1 MEKEY
6 YIKMNNENYGPYSF
20 SQVCSL
26 GVFDTT
32 FVSVPQDNA
41 GWRMAKDVPE
51 LQGFT
56 ITEGT
61 TSLQA
66 PESSQFFVRE
76 GASIYGP
83 YTIEELACMEVKE
96 GSFVGINSSS
106 KWYLAEL
113 IDGLLPLLEQYKAR
127 IVEQH
132 QQQQKKRERK
142 SH

>member
-20 SQVCSL
+20 AQVCSL

-56 ITEGT
+56 ITEET

-76 GASIYGP
+76 GFYLKC
-83 YTIEELACMEVKE
+83 YTYCGLGQIIHCSLAGYSWLV
-96 GSFVGINSSS
+96 VAYN
-106 KWYLAEL
+106 
-113 IDGLLPLLEQYKAR
+113 GLSQ
-127 IVEQH
+127 
-132 QQQQKKRERK
+132 
-142 SH
+142 